1 MPPPRE
7 VVARG
12 FATGSHELFGDLC
25 GPNRQSGGR
34 SLLVAAPLDDSPA
47 PPSPRVPRAS
57 SAASIRGRPPAS
69 PRERPASRTPQRH
82 PLPSQAA
89 ARRAANIE
97 HVAGQECVT
106 THDESSASNP
116 GPKAQKPTRR
126 RRRADS
132 RGGTQTKRRRSSAP
146 SGAEAALRDEGTPI
160 PFDERTLVPRWSRLR
175 FSDFEPFLHLD
186 RFVEPAWSESYL
198 QYQLEF
204 FHACAPRELWR
215 NEPERHPR
223 KPDLPTLASEI
234 VRFQPDKDALAT
246 AIPPLHAAR
255 NRPSLSDKAMRKLQG
270 MAHVLAWFLDLSDVF
285 VDEVFGFAQTAPPAV
300 YALSASFQRH
310 VGSGHVTD
318 AVDPEKSASLRPF
331 QTAKRSSGTP
341 QPSCTST

>member
-1 MPPPRE
+1 M
-7 VVARG
+7 
-12 FATGSHELFGDLC
+12 
-25 GPNRQSGGR
+25 
-34 SLLVAAPLDDSPA
+34 
-47 PPSPRVPRAS
+47 
-57 SAASIRGRPPAS
+57 
-69 PRERPASRTPQRH
+69 
-82 PLPSQAA
+82 
-89 ARRAANIE
+89 
-97 HVAGQECVT
+97 
-106 THDESSASNP
+106 
-116 GPKAQKPTRR
+116 
-126 RRRADS
+126 
-132 RGGTQTKRRRSSAP
+132 
-146 SGAEAALRDEGTPI
+146 
-160 PFDERTLVPRWSRLR
+160 R

-215 NEPERHPR
+215 KEPERHPR
-223 KPDLPTLASEI
+223 KLDLPTLASEI
-234 VRFQPDKDALAT
+234 VRFQPDKDALAM

-270 MAHVLAWFLDLSDVF
+270 MAHVLAWVLDLSDVA

-318 AVDPEKSASLRPF
+318 AVDPEKSATLRPF